1 MSIKPFSEVVE
12 EDITPKDLITPFVD
26 KPSGGTNVEATYLDN
41 VTISQQEGFVLKAIS
56 FLGSFRGVMMLTLLF
71 FMTVLVLDM
80 VATLQDLLSSGSVLD
95 IIYLVALVLLL
106 SALSIATYKN
116 YKQIMMLK
124 SATRHQQSFCKEK
137 EHPSK
142 KIVPM
147 TLALLSRFSTE
158 NVAFD
163 AKANVLRERIS
174 SSHDYSAIYKELD
187 EEVLDVIDQE
197 VQSRI
202 KVASAQAALSTAIS
216 PLALLDALI
225 VIWRGVRLS
234 KEIATLYGFK
244 PGWIST
250 IILLKQGAYT
260 IFFVGAAELA
270 TEYVNAATESTV
282 VSKLSL
288 SAGEGMSNGILLA
301 RIGYGVMAACRPL
314 PMRVKRGS
322 FITSMVSSI
331 KDTMSQSKGNK

>member
-12 EDITPKDLITPFVD
+12 ENAAQEDVVTPFVD
-26 KPSGGTNVEATYLDN
+26 RASGGVDIEATYLDN
-41 VTISQQEGFVLKAIS
+41 RETKQQESLVLKIIG
-56 FLGSFRGVMMLTLLF
+56 FLGSFRGVLVMFVLF
-71 FMTVLVLDM
+71 FMTLLMVDA
-80 VATLQDLLSSGSVLD
+80 VATLQDLLSSGSILD
-95 IIYLVALVLLL
+95 IIYLVSLLLLL
-106 SALSIATYKN
+106 SALSIVTYKN
-116 YKQIMMLK
+116 YKQIIMLK
-124 SATRHQQSFCKEK
+124 SASRHQRAFYREK
-137 EHPSK
+137 EAPSK
-142 KIVPM
+142 KMVPM
-147 TLALLSRFSTE
+147 TLELLNGFSKTNE
-158 NVAFD
+158 AFD
-163 AKANVLRERIS
+163 QRANILRERIS
-174 SSHDYSAIYKELD
+174 SSHDYAAIYTELD

-197 VQSRI
+197 AQKRI

-216 PLALLDALI
+216 PLAILDAAI
-225 VIWRGVRLS
+225 IIWRGVRLT

-250 IILLKQGAYT
+250 IVLLKQGAFT

-288 SAGEGMSNGILLA
+288 SAGEGISNGILLA

-314 PMRVKRGS
+314 PMRIKRGS

-331 KDTMSQSKGNK
+331 KDTMTSEKGKR

>member
-1 MSIKPFSEVVE
+1 MSIKPFSEVVQE
-12 EDITPKDLITPFVD
+12 STQQEDITTPFVD
-26 KPSGGTNVEATYLDN
+26 KASGGVDVEASYFN
-41 VTISQQEGFVLKAIS
+41 KAEAKQQESFVVTSIG
-56 FLGSFRGVMMLTLLF
+56 FLGSFRGVIVMFTLF
-71 FMTVLVLDM
+71 FITALAVDA
-80 VATLQDLLSSGSVLD
+80 VATLQDLLNSGSILD
-95 IIYLVALVLLL
+95 IVYLLALLL
-106 SALSIATYKN
+106 LLTALSMVTYKN

-124 SATRHQQSFCKEK
+124 SATRHQRAFTKEK
-137 EHPSK
+137 ETPSK

-147 TLALLSRFSTE
+147 TLELLNTFP
-158 NVAFD
+158 
-163 AKANVLRERIS
+163 KANSAFSARADILRERIS

-187 EEVLDVIDQE
+187 EDVLEVIDQE
-197 VQSRI
+197 AQRRI

-216 PLALLDALI
+216 PLAILDAAI
-225 VIWRGVRLS
+225 VIWRGVRLT

-250 IILLKQGAYT
+250 IVLLKQGAFT

-270 TEYVNAATESTV
+270 TEYVNAASESTV
-282 VSKLSL
+282 VSKLSM
-288 SAGEGMSNGILLA
+288 SAGEGISNGILLA

-331 KDTMSQSKGNK
+331 KDTMISDKGK